1 MYILPRSGIVGPI
14 TVKRIPFLL
23 SPVNNNNKMNTIN
36 NPTVWSSRR
45 PRGSV
50 RSWRRQQRPTT
61 TWPSCSRSCSTWT
74 RRETWVSTSTGN
86 GPENSPEPRDWRENV
101 VWCREEE
108 RGMERR
114 EGRKG
119 GNKEDRKCEDRR
131 EGMGEGEKEKR
142 VKRGPL
148 VGSIPLPL
156 SILLSLFLSAW
167 PSS

>member
-14 TVKRIPFLL
+14 AVKRILILL

-36 NPTVWSSRR
+36 NPTVWCSRR

-101 VWCREEE
+101 VSCREEE
-108 RGMERR
+108 RAEGGREVTRKTESERI
-114 EGRKG
+114 
-119 GNKEDRKCEDRR
+119 ED
-131 EGMGEGEKEKR
+131 GEEEKR
-142 VKRGPL
+142 ETRGPL
-148 VGSIPLPL
+148 VGSIPHPL
-156 SILLSLFLSAW
+156 SILLSRLLSAW
-167 PSS
+167 PGS